1 MLSYYFD
8 YLSPENMFKKLR
20 DASDEKNKNMV
31 ESIKE
36 KLTKL
41 KNIVKN
47 VPRKEVSNVE
57 ENEKIVDIFERI
69 IELNNEKKKKIGS
82 ALKILTPN
90 QILVYYQLL

>member
-1 MLSYYFD
+1 
-8 YLSPENMFKKLR
+8 MFKKLR

-69 IELNNEKKKKIGS
+69 IELNNEKKKKNRFG
-82 ALKILTPN
+82 LKNTNTKPN
-90 QILVYYQLL
+90 T